1 MTSFGLRVRAGVAA
15 LAVLLCV
22 LGTAAQTEAQAAADA
37 DAEMRARA
45 KGQFQAGVAAY
56 EAQRYGDALT
66 HFQEAYRIKP
76 HPLVRVNMANCYE
89 RLGKLLLAIFHFE
102 RFIEESDPSSPQIK
116 EVNDALRAL
125 RAKVGEITVRITP
138 DGASVSIDDGERR
151 KAPIL
156 EPITLEAGTHTIEVS
171 LAGYQTQK
179 RDIVIEGGQ
188 RSDVAFTLEKGEGAV
203 PPVIAAAPAPLP
215 EPPAAIPDPGAAPAP
230 AEVAPQAK
238 DPEAPPPVVEAP
250 EAPSDEPRGL
260 LPVAGWITAG
270 ASAAMFLGSLITGQL
285 ALSAEADFE
294 DSRDTARDIA
304 GATPLER
311 RGAYTEALEAA
322 DRADAFAV
330 ASDIF
335 LVAGIVG
342 VGATVYLAIDH
353 HSAGESSSSG
363 ASARLTVAPGR
374 ISIDGRF

>member
-1 MTSFGLRVRAGVAA
+1 MTSFGLRVRTGVVA
-15 LAVLLCV
+15 LAVLFCA

-89 RLGKLLLAIFHFE
+89 RLGKPLLAIFHFE
-102 RFIEESDPSSPQIK
+102 RFLEESDPSSPQIK

-125 RAKVGEITVRITP
+125 RAKVGEITLRVTP
-138 DGASVSIDDGERR
+138 DGASVAIDNGERR

-156 EPITLEAGTHTIEVS
+156 EPITLEAGTHVVEVS

-179 RDIVIEGGQ
+179 RDVVIEGGQ
-188 RSDVAFTLEKGEGAV
+188 RSDVAITLEKGAAAA
-203 PPVIAAAPAPLP
+203 PPVVAAAPAPLP
-215 EPPAAIPDPGAAPAP
+215 EQPAAIPDPGATPPP
-230 AEVAPQAK
+230 AEVATQAK
-238 DPEAPPPVVEAP
+238 EPDAPPPVADAP
-250 EAPSDEPRGL
+250 QQQYEESRPL

-294 DSRDTARDIA
+294 DSRDTARDIV

-311 RGAYTEALEAA
+311 RDAYTDALEAA

-353 HSAGESSSSG
+353 HTGGESNSG
-363 ASARLTVAPGR
+363 ASAELTVTPGR
-374 ISIDGRF
+374 VSIDGRF